1 MTIQNAHIIF
11 GHIYNGNGETMQCR
25 VTMRPFE
32 DHKQLNSLSE
42 KINVHVVDFIVQ
54 RVSYS
59 VSNFHSSTKIGHSI
73 RERQYL
79 NAYTY

>member
-1 MTIQNAHIIF
+1 MLCT
-11 GHIYNGNGETMQCR
+11 
-25 VTMRPFE
+25 VTVRPFE
-32 DHKQLNSLSE
+32 DPKQLNSLSE
-42 KINVHVVDFIVQ
+42 KINVHAVEFIVQ

-73 RERQYL
+73 RERQYF